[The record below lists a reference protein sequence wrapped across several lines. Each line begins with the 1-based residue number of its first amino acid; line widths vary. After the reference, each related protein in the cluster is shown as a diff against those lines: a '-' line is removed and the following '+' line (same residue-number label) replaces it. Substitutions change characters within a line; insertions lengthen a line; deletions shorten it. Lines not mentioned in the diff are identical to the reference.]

1 MNKLQRSSRLIAGRK
16 RKMMMVLPL
25 LVVPFLTMAF
35 WALGGGR
42 GSSGKVITTRQKGLN
57 LQLPSANLKDDAMT
71 DKMSFYDQA
80 DKDSIKLAEEMRN
93 DPYYR
98 NQDSMQQ
105 AYNNELEQ
113 ITQQSAEKFNQSSII
128 QNGGLKTSPYDKSGI
143 PAEEKVMKKLAELN
157 KAINQPDPEQLSKDT
172 EEYVQGNGDYSFGS
186 DVNRLENMMNLM
198 NNKGADNDPEMI
210 QLENTLEKILD
221 IQHPERVT
229 ERIKEKSLLHKEAVY
244 PVSTIARKESIS
256 LLDTG
261 MEKKSASGFF
271 GLEDQQVLSEE
282 SNSIE
287 AVVHE
292 TQTLV
297 NGAVV
302 KLRLLNDV
310 YINGALIPKG
320 TFAFGMAALAG
331 ERLEVEIHSIRYNQ
345 SLYPVKLEVYD
356 IDGLPGIYIP
366 GAITRDVAKQS
377 ADNGLQLMELTT
389 LDPSLKAQAT
399 AAGIS
404 AAKGLLS
411 KKVKQVKVLVKAG
424 YKVLLKDKNTER

>member
-1 MNKLQRSSRLIAGRK
+1 MNKVQRSQAFLRK

-25 LVVPFLTMAF
+25 LVIPFLTMAF
-35 WALGGGR
+35 WTLGGGK
-42 GSSGKVITTRQKGLN
+42 GTEVKVITTQQRGLN
-57 LQLPSANLKDDAMT
+57 LQLPSANLKDDAMA

-98 NQDSMQQ
+98 NQDSMRQV
-105 AYNNELEQ
+105 YNNELEQ
-113 ITQQSAEKFNQSSII
+113 LTQQSAEKFNQSTII
-128 QNGGLKTSPYDKSGI
+128 QSGGLKTSPYDKSGI

-186 DVNRLENMMNLM
+186 DVDRLENMMNLM
-198 NNKGADNDPEMI
+198 NKDTNNDPEMM
-210 QLENTLEKILD
+210 QLDNTLEKILD
-221 IQHPERVT
+221 IQHPERIK
-229 ERIKEKSLLHKEAVY
+229 ERIKENSLLHNEAVY
-244 PVSTIARKESIS
+244 PVSTIARKESVS

-261 MEKKSASGFF
+261 KEKKSASGFF
-271 GLEDQQVLSEE
+271 GLEGQESLSEE
-282 SNSIE
+282 NNSIE

-310 YINGALIPKG
+310 YIKGALIPKG
-320 TFAFGMAALAG
+320 TFAFGTASLAG
-331 ERLEVEIHSIRYNQ
+331 ERLEVEINSIRYNQ
-345 SLYPVKLEVYD
+345 SLYPVKLIVFD

-377 ADNGLQLMELTT
+377 ADNSLQLMELTT

-411 KKVKQVKVLVKAG
+411 RKVKQVKVLVKAG
-424 YKVLLKDKNTER
+424 YKVLLKDKNTEQ